1 MEVTQQVNFPGWMM
15 VKQVRN
21 VLPFKLQ
28 VTSELLTANAGL
40 AVFGE
45 FMRGVGVSRMVEQYL
60 PAPGSA
66 RGYAAADYVMPL
78 TLMLCGGGRSL
89 EDLRQI
95 YADTGLRHLLKLDH
109 TPSTDAVGD
118 WLRRMGQEGAGAGLS
133 GLGQV
138 NRRIVAQCLRKME
151 RDAEAGMDGAT
162 GHTLDIDASQ
172 IVAEK
177 EAAKWT
183 YKKEQGYMPMVGHLA
198 EAGVVVH
205 EEFRDGNAAPASG
218 NLPFIKAC
226 QEAMPRGHCIKRL
239 RADSATYQA
248 DIFNYCEE
256 QGIEFAIGGR
266 WCNAVTA
273 LVQGIDEAQW
283 KKYAD
288 CAIAEVTHSMNGTH
302 QAFRLVVVRRQHQA
316 SLFDDQGQPQE
327 AKRETRYTLIASN
340 FAASRSADDIYVWYC
355 QRGQASENGIKELK
369 IGFGME
375 RMPCGQFGANAVFF
389 RIGVITHNLFVLFK
403 SVTLD
408 PSWQRKQVQTV
419 RWSLLHLAGKV
430 IHSARGWILKV
441 EAAMLSTLETIRE
454 RTRAFAALA
463 QAAPA

>member
-1 MEVTQQVNFPGWMM
+1 MAGMA
-15 VKQVRN
+15 RN

-28 VTSELLTANAGL
+28 ATPELLTANAGL

-45 FMRGVGVSRMVEQYL
+45 FVRAVGIPRAVEQCL

-66 RGYAAADYVMPL
+66 GGYAALAYVMPL

-95 YADTGLRHLLKLDH
+95 YTDDGLRRLLKLDH

-118 WLRRMGQEGAGAGLS
+118 WLRRMGQAKGQGMGAGLS

-138 NRRIVAQCLRKME
+138 NRRIVAQRLRQME
-151 RDAEAGMDGAT
+151 RAGDAGSAGSAGST
-162 GHTLDIDASQ
+162 CNSRSTSHTLDIDASQ

-183 YKKEQGYMPMVGHLA
+183 YKGERGYMPIIGHLA

-218 NLPFIKAC
+218 NLPFIKDC
-226 QEAMPRGHCIKRL
+226 QEAMPSGHRVKRL

-248 DIFNYCEE
+248 EVFNYCEA

-266 WCNAVTA
+266 WGASVTA
-273 LVQGIDEAQW
+273 LVQGIGEAQW

-288 CAIAEVTHSMNGTH
+288 CAIAEVTHSMNETGK
-302 QAFRLVVVRRQHQA
+302 AFRLVVVRRQHQA
-316 SLFDDQGQPQE
+316 DLFDEQGQPQE
-327 AKRETRYTLIASN
+327 AKLLIKYTLIASN
-340 FAASRSADDIYVWYC
+340 FAANYSADDIYIWYC

-375 RMPCGQFGANAVFF
+375 RMPCGQLGANAVFF
-389 RIGVITHNLFVLFK
+389 RIGAITHNLFVLFK
-403 SVTLD
+403 AVTLD
-408 PSWQRKQVQTV
+408 PSWQRHQVQTV
-419 RWSLLHLAGKV
+419 RWRLLHLAGKV
-430 IHSARGWILKV
+430 IHSARGQILKV
-441 EAAMLSTLETIRE
+441 SAAALDILETIRR
-454 RTRAFAALA
+454 RTREFAVLA
-463 QAAPA
+463 RAAPA

>member
-1 MEVTQQVNFPGWMM
+1 MAGQA
-15 VKQVRN
+15 RN

-28 VTSELLTANAGL
+28 ATAELLTANAGL

-45 FMRGVGVSRMVEQYL
+45 FARGVGVARWVEQYL

-66 RGYAAADYVMPL
+66 IGYAAADYVTPL
-78 TLMLCGGGRSL
+78 MLMLCGGGRSL

-95 YADTGLRHLLKLDH
+95 YADDGLRLLLKLDH

-118 WLRRMGQEGAGAGLS
+118 WLRRMGQAKGQGMGAGLS

-138 NRRIVAQCLRKME
+138 NQRIVAQRLRQME
-151 RDAEAGMDGAT
+151 RAERAERTVNAGNT
-162 GHTLDIDASQ
+162 RSSESTKHTLDIDASQ

-183 YKKEQGYMPMVGHLA
+183 YKGEQGYMPIVGHLA

-218 NLPFIKAC
+218 NLPFIKDC
-226 QEAMPRGHCIKRL
+226 QKAMPSGHHVKRL

-248 DIFNYCEE
+248 DVFNYCEA

-266 WCNAVTA
+266 WSPAVTA
-273 LVQGIDEAQW
+273 LVQGIDKAQW

-288 CAIAEVTHSMNGTH
+288 CAIAEVTHSMNETGK
-302 QAFRLVVVRRQHQA
+302 AFRLVVVRRQHQA
-316 SLFDDQGQPQE
+316 DLFDEQGQPQE
-327 AKRETRYTLIASN
+327 AKLVIKYTLIASN
-340 FAASRSADDIYVWYC
+340 FAANYSADDIYIWYC

-375 RMPCGQFGANAVFF
+375 RMPCGQLGANAVFF
-389 RIGVITHNLFVLFK
+389 RIGAITHNLFVLFK
-403 SVTLD
+403 AVTLD
-408 PSWQRKQVQTV
+408 PSWQRHQVQTV
-419 RWSLLHLAGKV
+419 RWRLLHLAGKV
-430 IHSARGWILKV
+430 IHSARGQILKV
-441 EAAMLSTLETIRE
+441 SAAALDILETIRR
-454 RTRAFAALA
+454 RTREFAVLA
-463 QAAPA
+463 RAAPA